1 MYYAPDV
8 EPECDPYRREG
19 GYEYLSVILDLW
31 CAGKSYPT
39 CHESKRL
46 AIFYACEKGELEYE
60 RTGRGYKMGWGDSAE
75 EINSNK
81 NCALLI
87 HRESFN
93 KWMQMKGFPEG
104 KDGNFLPTSFSQRE
118 SVLPPQKP
126 HMFSYNFANPS
137 ETVSY
142 QMTPQQQAEV
152 APWMNQKTPY
162 QQPALPAPNVSSTQ
176 PLIPPPVMPVATT
189 PMARKS
195 TMQAMAFAEFLAHVV
210 THGGYIPEQLPF
222 NAVTLVDVFNN
233 TVDQKYHVTV
243 SDVPGFVHRNRPLL
257 CGKVGSTH
265 IAFSKDTQTRD
276 IMVEIKILLRINPF
290 KLIS

>member
-8 EPECDPYRREG
+8 EPECDPYRCEG
-19 GYEYLSVILDLW
+19 GYEYLSVILDIW
-31 CAGKSYPT
+31 CAGKSYPA

-75 EINSNK
+75 EINNNK

-104 KDGNFLPTSFSQRE
+104 KDGNFLPTSFSQLE
-118 SVLPPQKP
+118 GTPLSS
-126 HMFSYNFANPS
+126 HAY
-137 ETVSY
+137 TVSPY
-142 QMTPQQQAEV
+142 NLCAPQLTPRQQAEV
-152 APWMNQKTPY
+152 APWMNQNTPY
-162 QQPALPAPNVSSTQ
+162 QQPALPAPDVSSTQ
-176 PLIPPPVMPVATT
+176 PLIPPPVMPVATQ
-189 PMARKS
+189 PVARKS

-257 CGKVGSTH
+257 CGKVGSTY

-276 IMVEIKILLRINPF
+276 IMVEIKILIGKYPF
-290 KLIS
+290 TLSG